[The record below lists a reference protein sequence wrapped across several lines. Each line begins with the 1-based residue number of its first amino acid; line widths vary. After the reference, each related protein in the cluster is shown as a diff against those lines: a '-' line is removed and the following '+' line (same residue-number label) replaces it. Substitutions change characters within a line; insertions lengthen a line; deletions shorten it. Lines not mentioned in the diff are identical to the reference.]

1 MENGVTQLLN
11 MLNKTIYE
19 FDGFGFKFGMYAGH
33 IIEREFKT
41 SVFGLV
47 RRMNEDG
54 QQTTALLQYFFAGAQ
69 AYEDFK
75 KTGKNLTLDEVAE
88 FLEVIGETKAVEI
101 FNESLALPKNS
112 EAPKETGQS

>member
-1 MENGVTQLLN
+1 MLAGTTQSLN

-33 IIEREFKT
+33 IIETEFKT

-47 RRMNEDG
+47 KKMNEEG
-54 QQTTALLQYFFAGAQ
+54 HQTTALLQYFYAGAQ
-69 AYEDFK
+69 AYEDSK
-75 KTGKNLTLDEVAE
+75 KTGKKLTLEEVSE
-88 FLEVIGETKAVEI
+88 FLEKIGDEKAVEI
-101 FNESLALPKNS
+101 FHESLKLPKNS